1 MKKGAITDTFVCANT
16 SEGFYTMQN
25 EIMTFC
31 SRDELKNIFIEGMR
45 EYEAQK
51 AALIAI
57 EQTFSI
63 NEVAKRL
70 NRSHATIVKLIRE
83 GILVTTSDQRRV
95 TAISVNNYLIS
106 NKAK

>member
-1 MKKGAITDTFVCANT
+1 
-16 SEGFYTMQN
+16 MQN

-31 SRDELKNIFIEGMR
+31 SRDDLKNILIEGIK

-70 NRSHATIVKLIRE
+70 HRSHATIVKLIQE
-83 GILVTTSDQRRV
+83 GVLETTSDKRRV
-95 TAISVNNYLIS
+95 KAISVNDYLIS
-106 NKAK
+106 NNK